1 MQRYKVNSFCEF
13 PIELDMQ
20 PYLRETLFLED
31 DVVNEKHETYRLKGI
46 LTHAGMSEAG
56 HYTSYIRT
64 SENTWH
70 YFDD

>member
-1 MQRYKVNSFCEF
+1 
-13 PIELDMQ
+13 
-20 PYLRETLFLED
+20 
-31 DVVNEKHETYRLKGI
+31 VNEKHEKYRLKGI

-70 YFDD
+70 YFDDERITDFDIKDL